1 MRISRFFLPQPLNS
15 GATIHLEEESAHYVR
30 TVLRLKKGA
39 DLIVF
44 NGEGGE
50 YPATLL
56 EAHKEAVSVQLGEF
70 NPRETE
76 SPLIISLGLG
86 ISRSE
91 RMDLAIQK
99 AVELG
104 VSSITPLLAERCVV
118 QLDDPARKGQRLR
131 HWRKVVQGACEQC
144 GRNRPPP
151 IFEPVKLEDWVT
163 CQTGLRL
170 FLDPGGTKT
179 LRELPQ
185 PEGAVCLLTGPEG
198 GFSGHERK
206 TALAA
211 GFIALRLG
219 PRVLRTE
226 TAALAAVSAIQT
238 LWGDLG

>member
-50 YPATLL
+50 YPATLV
-56 EAHKEAVSVQLGEF
+56 EAHKEAVSVQLGEL

-118 QLDDPARKGQRLR
+118 LSLI
-131 HWRKVVQGACEQC
+131 H
-144 GRNRPPP
+144 
-151 IFEPVKLEDWVT
+151 I
-163 CQTGLRL
+163 
-170 FLDPGGTKT
+170 
-179 LRELPQ
+179 
-185 PEGAVCLLTGPEG
+185 
-198 GFSGHERK
+198 
-206 TALAA
+206 
-211 GFIALRLG
+211 
-219 PRVLRTE
+219 
-226 TAALAAVSAIQT
+226 
-238 LWGDLG
+238 